1 MLHRIAPKFT
11 TGAQAIAV
19 PFDDEEATA
28 QINPAPNNPTSLYT
42 LAVLVRVGL
51 VAVILVRALTLWQ
64 W

>member
-1 MLHRIAPKFT
+1 MLQRIAPKFT

-19 PFDDEEATA
+19 PFDDEETTSPV
-28 QINPAPNNPTSLYT
+28 NPTTNNPTSLYT

-51 VAVILVRALTLWQ
+51 VAVILVRALALWQ